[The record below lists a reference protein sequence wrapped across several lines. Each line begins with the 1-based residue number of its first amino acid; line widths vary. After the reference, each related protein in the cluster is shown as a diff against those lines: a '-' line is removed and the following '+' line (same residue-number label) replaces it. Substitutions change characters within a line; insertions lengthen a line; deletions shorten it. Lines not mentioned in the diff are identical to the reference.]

1 VLEILKKYR
10 IFLIVMGFVSA
21 IIVTLFY
28 NALKPPKR
36 LFIYSPA
43 DVNPELVDSAV
54 QHIGKYHTISDFKL
68 TNQNNKTVTQ
78 NDFEGKVYV
87 ADFFFTTCPTICPK
101 MTQNMGKLQEVFKS
115 NDRVMF
121 LSHTV
126 TPEIDRFRVLA
137 EYARKKNVID
147 NKWHLVTGDKKEI
160 FDLARRSYLA
170 VKIGSPEER
179 YDMVHT
185 ENFVLVDQK
194 RRVRGFYDGTDEAE
208 MERLI
213 EDIEWLLQD
222 GSPKS

>member
-1 VLEILKKYR
+1 MIDILKKYR
-10 IFLIVMGFVSA
+10 IFLMVMGIVSA
-21 IIVTLFY
+21 IIVSLFY

-54 QHIGKYHTISDFKL
+54 QHVGKYHAIADFSL
-68 TNQNNKTVTQ
+68 TNQNGETVTQ
-78 NDFEGKVYV
+78 EDFKGKVYV

-101 MTQNMGKLQEVFKS
+101 MTENMGELQKAFKTD
-115 NDRVMF
+115 DRVML

-126 TPEIDRFRVLA
+126 TPEIDSVPVLA

-147 NKWHLVTGDKKEI
+147 HKWHLVTGDKKQI

-170 VKIGSPEER
+170 VKMGSPEER

-194 RRVRGFYDGTDEAE
+194 RRVRGFYDGTDAEE

-213 EDIEWLLQD
+213 NDIRWLLE
-222 GSPKS
+222 GA